1 METMLKVVVQP
12 RPGSERDKERRR
24 KKKNARELTSS
35 SSSRYPSMPSYPAS
49 PSRGEIDVS
58 EIRTAR
64 FQVTGM
70 ECAACAGSIE
80 KAVKRLPGI
89 EEATVAVLQNRAQ
102 VVYRPAFVQE
112 ESIREAIDDAG
123 FEAVIIPDDARQPS
137 RIITRFRIKGM
148 TCTSCSNSIESALSK
163 LPGVQMA
170 VVALATEECEVR
182 HDPGTITRAQLAI
195 TIDDLGYEAELLS
208 VDEESTGE
216 EFNRVRLQLESVTDS
231 ADFQVVEEI
240 LSGLSGVA
248 SFDVDRT
255 SAMATVSYDPEKT
268 GPRTFIES
276 IEQSGAFKAK
286 LEAPT
291 GQGSHDRSLEIQH
304 HKNYFLWSLVFTIP
318 VFLLSMVFMYI
329 PGMMEGL
336 EMGRINNLS
345 IGALLRWILSTPVQ
359 FIIGKRFYS
368 GAYKALR
375 RGSANMDVLI
385 AMGTN
390 AAYFYSVYT
399 VFRAATSSEFKGT
412 DFFET
417 SAMLIS
423 FIILGKYLEVTAKG
437 KTSEAIA
444 KLMDLAPDTANLLS
458 VDEDGNVTNEREIA
472 SELIQRRDIIKVV
485 PGSKVPT
492 DGVVVW
498 GQSFVNESM
507 ITGEARPVPKK
518 LGDKVIGG
526 TMNDNG
532 VLHIQATHVGAET
545 ALAQIVRLV
554 EAAQMG
560 KAPVQ
565 KYADRIS
572 TYFVPIV
579 VVVSFIV
586 WLAWFVSG
594 KARSYPK
601 SWIPAS
607 MDEFELALQFGISVL
622 VIACP
627 CALGLATPTA
637 IMVATGKGATQG
649 ILIKGGQALEAAH
662 KVKTVI
668 FDKTGTLT
676 IGKPIVVDTKLFKD
690 VRRQEFYNTIA
701 AAEVNSEHPLAKA
714 VVEYSKRITGELSSH
729 GSEKHEV
736 SDFEAIP
743 GQGIRAVVDGKA
755 TLVGNMRLMKESQIE
770 ISEEVQEHL
779 HETETLARTGVMV
792 AINSEVVGVI
802 SIADPVKPEA
812 AKVIS
817 ILKSMGIRSMM
828 VTGDNWGTATA
839 IARELG
845 IDRPSIHAESLPED
859 KARIVKEIQATGT
872 TVAMVG
878 DGINDSPALVAADVG
893 MAIGAGT
900 DIAIEAAD
908 IVLMKSN
915 LDDVITGIDL
925 SRKTFRRIQL
935 NYVWA
940 LGYNVLGIP
949 IAAGALFPSTGF
961 RLPPWVAGAAMAAS
975 SVSVVCSSLWLKRY
989 KRPRVVEEI
998 RRSEQQ

>member
-1 METMLKVVVQP
+1 MQSLMKVVLAP
-12 RPGSERDKERRR
+12 RTGSATESERR
-24 KKKNARELTSS
+24 KKKKEDVLLERSLSS
-35 SSSRYPSMPSYPAS
+35 STRYPSMPRYPLS
-49 PSRGEIDVS
+49 PLHGEVDVS
-58 EIRTAR
+58 EIRKANLK
-64 FQVTGM
+64 VTGM

-89 EEATVAVLQNRAQ
+89 EEATVSVLQNRAQ

-112 ESIREAIDDAG
+112 ESIREAIEDAG
-123 FEAVIIPDDARQPS
+123 FEAEAIVDDAGQRS
-137 RIITRFRIKGM
+137 GSISRFRIKGM
-148 TCTSCSNSIESALSK
+148 TCTSCSNSIESSLKK
-163 LPGVQMA
+163 LDGVQKA

-182 HDPGTITRAQLAI
+182 HDAGVISHVQLAAA
-195 TIDDLGYEAELLS
+195 IDDLGYEAELLIA
-208 VDEESTGE
+208 GE
-216 EFNRVRLQLESVTDS
+216 ETNRIRLQLEGVTAA
-231 ADFQVVEEI
+231 ADFQLVKEMLVA
-240 LSGLSGVA
+240 LSGVT
-248 SFDVDRT
+248 SVDLDF
-255 SAMATVSYDPEKT
+255 SNAMVTVSYEPDRA
-268 GPRTFIES
+268 GPRTFIET
-276 IEQSGAFKAK
+276 IEQAGVFTAK
-286 LEAPT
+286 LEAPR
-291 GQGSHDRSLEIQH
+291 GRGSHDRGLEIQH
-304 HKNYFLWSLVFTIP
+304 HKKYFLWSLVFTVP
-318 VFLLSMVFMYI
+318 VFFLSMVFMYI
-329 PGMMEGL
+329 PGIMEGL
-336 EMGRINNLS
+336 EHGRLNGLS
-345 IGALLRWILSTPVQ
+345 IGALLRWILATPVQ
-359 FIIGKRFYS
+359 FVIGRRFYV

-375 RGSANMDVLI
+375 RGSSNMDVLI

-390 AAYFYSVYT
+390 AAYFYSVYI
-399 VFRAATSSEFKGT
+399 VLRAATSPTFKGT

-423 FIILGKYLEVTAKG
+423 FIILGKYLEVMAKG
-437 KTSEAIA
+437 KTSEAVA
-444 KLMDLAPDTANLLS
+444 KLMDLAPDKATLLTL
-458 VDEDGNVTNEREIA
+458 DEEGDVAGEREIGA
-472 SELIQRRDIIKVV
+472 ELIQRRDIIKVV

-526 TMNDNG
+526 TMNDHG
-532 VLHIQATHVGAET
+532 VIHIRATHVGAET

-572 TYFVPIV
+572 TYFVPAV
-579 VVVSFIV
+579 MVAAFVT
-586 WLAWFVSG
+586 WLAWYVGG

-601 SWIPAS
+601 SWIPAA

-662 KVKTVI
+662 KVKTVV

-676 IGKPIVVDTKLFKD
+676 IGKPIVVHTKLLTNIPLH
-690 VRRQEFYNTIA
+690 VFYDTIA
-701 AAEVNSEHPLAKA
+701 AAEVNSEHPLGKA
-714 VVEYSKRITGELSSH
+714 IVAYSRKISGEHSSH
-729 GSEKHEV
+729 GQQQHEV
-736 SDFEAIP
+736 RDFEAIP
-743 GQGIRAVVDGKA
+743 GQGVRAVVDGKA
-755 TLVGNMRLMKESQIE
+755 TLVGNMRLMKEHGIH
-770 ISEEVQEHL
+770 ISEEAEEHL
-779 HETETLARTGVMV
+779 RDVETLARTGVMV
-792 AINSEVVGVI
+792 AIERELVGVV

-812 AKVIS
+812 ARVIS
-817 ILKSMGIRSMM
+817 ILKSMGVRSMM
-828 VTGDNWGTATA
+828 VTGDNWGTAVA

-845 IDRPSIHAESLPED
+845 IERPCVHAESLPED
-859 KARIVKEIQATGT
+859 KARIVEEMQAAGT
-872 TVAMVG
+872 SVAMVG

-915 LDDVITGIDL
+915 LEDVITGIDL
-925 SRKTFRRIQL
+925 SRKSFFRIWL

-989 KRPRVVEEI
+989 KRPKVVEEI
-998 RRSEQQ
+998 DTSVQR